1 MAMPAA
7 VTRPSILPNDCT
19 AFSNAVY
26 EYTYVRIR
34 STVSSLW
41 TVFDMGHQTHRQAGL
56 VADVCLEVVDFDIKL
71 FRKAV
76 YVL

>member
-1 MAMPAA
+1 MIVQLSQMPSM
-7 VTRPSILPNDCT
+7 SILLE
-19 AFSNAVY
+19 Y
-26 EYTYVRIR
+26 EAQA
-34 STVSSLW
+34 VSSLW

-56 VADVCLEVVDFDIKL
+56 VADVCLEVVYFDIKL

>member
-1 MAMPAA
+1 MTVQLSQTPSM
-7 VTRPSILPNDCT
+7 SILLE
-19 AFSNAVY
+19 Y
-26 EYTYVRIR
+26 EAHA
-34 STVSSLW
+34 VSSLW

-56 VADVCLEVVDFDIKL
+56 VADVCLKVVHFDIKL

>member
-1 MAMPAA
+1 MLD
-7 VTRPSILPNDCT
+7 SIL
-19 AFSNAVY
+19 
-26 EYTYVRIR
+26 
-34 STVSSLW
+34 
-41 TVFDMGHQTHRQAGL
+41 HQTHRQAGL